1 MDDHQK
7 TKKQLITE
15 LVQSRKRI
23 TQLELTAAKRTQ
35 LEEGKAKQALRET
48 SARYSAMIENIG
60 DVIGIVDIDGMTI
73 YQSPNIER
81 WFGWKPEEI
90 IGTNGWDKM
99 HPDDIERIQKEFI
112 EMLEEETPRT
122 VEYRFRCKNGKY
134 KLIELT
140 AANRVNDPA
149 IGGVLVNYRDITERK
164 YAEATLRQRTQ
175 LLQASQSIAQVGGW
189 ELDIATNDLF
199 WTAETYRIHDTSPEE
214 FNPTV
219 DAGVDYYL
227 PASRQI
233 LSAALEAAIEHGE
246 GYDLVLEVLTTKD
259 RRIDV
264 RTTCEVTIQDGQ
276 PVKLTGIFQDIT
288 KQKEAEKALQ
298 ESESRFKAIAAHT
311 PDHIVM
317 HDSELRY
324 TMVINPQLG
333 LTEEDILGKT
343 DYDFLPQEEAETI
356 VEAKKKVMK
365 SGKPMHFETS
375 LISLSGEAE
384 FFTGTF
390 MPIFDAQNQTNGL
403 IGYFRN
409 ITESKKAEEK
419 IYLQASL
426 IEQVDSAIITIDF
439 DNKILSWNDHAET
452 LYQWKKDEAIGKD
465 IIELLG
471 AEELK
476 EETLKNFEDLNRDGH
491 WEGEYSVKRKDG
503 SRLPV
508 HIVNTYLKDKNGE
521 KIGFIGVSNDI
532 TERKQASEALAESEE
547 KFSKIFERSPM
558 AIFLLDPISRNFID
572 MNNAFKTLFGYAE
585 EELIGQNIDEF
596 NMIVDHEKDIE
607 LQKRLEEYGK
617 VDSSI
622 INYRKKD
629 GTIGW
634 AIGSGELLNISGQ
647 QLIMSILI
655 DITDQKEAEDAIRF
669 QANLLKAVEQS
680 VIVTNPDGEIIY
692 WNPFAEKTYGWAS
705 EEAVGQNI
713 VDVTVPRLSKE
724 QAADIMETLNAGNSW
739 SGEFEVQHRDGTIF
753 PSFVSDTPVCNDKR
767 EISAVISV
775 STDISERKQTETE
788 LENYRNDLEK
798 KVEQRTKEVQTKME
812 ERQKLFDLMVGREV
826 RMAELKKVI
835 KKLRT
840 QIEDAGLTPMANDPL
855 LSD

>member
-1 MDDHQK
+1 
-7 TKKQLITE
+7 
-15 LVQSRKRI
+15 
-23 TQLELTAAKRTQ
+23 
-35 LEEGKAKQALRET
+35 
-48 SARYSAMIENIG
+48 
-60 DVIGIVDIDGMTI
+60 
-73 YQSPNIER
+73 
-81 WFGWKPEEI
+81 
-90 IGTNGWDKM
+90 
-99 HPDDIERIQKEFI
+99 
-112 EMLEEETPRT
+112 
-122 VEYRFRCKNGKY
+122 
-134 KLIELT
+134 
-140 AANRVNDPA
+140 
-149 IGGVLVNYRDITERK
+149 
-164 YAEATLRQRTQ
+164 
-175 LLQASQSIAQVGGW
+175 
-189 ELDIATNDLF
+189 
-199 WTAETYRIHDTSPEE
+199 
-214 FNPTV
+214 
-219 DAGVDYYL
+219 
-227 PASRQI
+227 
-233 LSAALEAAIEHGE
+233 
-246 GYDLVLEVLTTKD
+246 
-259 RRIDV
+259 
-264 RTTCEVTIQDGQ
+264 
-276 PVKLTGIFQDIT
+276 
-288 KQKEAEKALQ
+288 
-298 ESESRFKAIAAHT
+298 
-311 PDHIVM
+311 
-317 HDSELRY
+317 
-324 TMVINPQLG
+324 NPQLG